1 MEIVN
6 KPLLDRASQK
16 FADARNPLSV
26 WCREMES
33 GTWRTPA
40 ELKERF
46 PSASIIRGD
55 LVVFNIKG
63 NHYRLVARINYQKG
77 YVLVKYF
84 DTHRNYDDINVEEV

>member
-6 KPLLDRASQK
+6 KLLLDRASQK
-16 FADARNPLSV
+16 FADARNPLSA

-33 GTWRTPA
+33 GTWSTPV
-40 ELKERF
+40 ELKEQF

-77 YVLVKYF
+77 YVRVTYF